1 MSSTIPTPTSGHFN
15 LLYFASANTFTGKEF
30 EALPAPLP
38 LRKLFATLEQRYPG
52 IRAKVLDSC
61 LVTVNLAYVDV
72 PDDSHDGGAGAHED
86 DKGDEDAV
94 LREYDEVALIPPV
107 SSG

>member
-1 MSSTIPTPTSGHFN
+1 MSATIPKAPYGHFN

-30 EALPAPLP
+30 ETFPAPLP
-38 LRKLFATLEQRYPG
+38 LRKLFATLEERHPG
-52 IRAKVLDSC
+52 IRANVLNSC

-86 DKGDEDAV
+86 DDEEIV
-94 LREYDEVALIPPV
+94 LREFDEVALIPPV

>member
-1 MSSTIPTPTSGHFN
+1 MSSTIPKPPSGHFN

-30 EALPAPLP
+30 EPLPAPLP
-38 LRKLFATLEQRYPG
+38 LRKLFATLEERYPG
-52 IRAKVLDSC
+52 IRTKVLESC

-72 PDDSHDGGAGAHED
+72 PDDSHDGGASAHED
-86 DKGDEDAV
+86 EDEV
-94 LREYDEVALIPPV
+94 LLREYDEVALIPPV